1 MSKWRIFSL
10 SWLVIF
16 VIGAII
22 ISAHS
27 YTSVNNPSTLKLG
40 GLFVWIG
47 IFILISIL
55 QTVAYTIY
63 NLLLHN
69 KTPH

>member
-10 SWLVIF
+10 GWLVIF

-22 ISAHS
+22 IFISSSTSANS
-27 YTSVNNPSTLKLG
+27 SSTLKFG

>member
-22 ISAHS
+22 IVVHS

-40 GLFVWIG
+40 GLLIWIG